1 MIFFSICAVFAVL
14 ALLAIAKEL
23 NKTREAL
30 EVTQTS
36 LEDIAQTL
44 DYSIAKELSKT
55 HETLEEALENIT
67 QTPYPDTK
75 DIWIPARESNE

>member
-30 EVTQTS
+30 EVTQSS
-36 LEDIAQTL
+36 LEDIVQSL
-44 DYSIAKELSKT
+44 DYSIAGELNKT
-55 HETLEEALENIT
+55 REPLDDIARALEHK
-67 QTPYPDTK
+67 DT
-75 DIWIPARESNE
+75 NEN

>member
-1 MIFFSICAVFAVL
+1 MIFLSICAVFAVL

-44 DYSIAKELSKT
+44 DYNIAGELNRT
-55 HETLEEALENIT
+55 CEALEDIARVLDHK
-67 QTPYPDTK
+67 DT
-75 DIWIPARESNE
+75 NEN

>member
-44 DYSIAKELSKT
+44 DDSIAGKLNRT
-55 HETLEEALENIT
+55 CEALEAIA
-67 QTPYPDTK
+67 QILDYMDTNK
-75 DIWIPARESNE
+75 SQE

>member
-1 MIFFSICAVFAVL
+1 MIFLSICAVFAVL

-30 EVTQTS
+30 EVTQSS

-44 DYSIAKELSKT
+44 DYSIAGELNKT
-55 HETLEEALENIT
+55 RATLDGIARALDNKGTNEN
-67 QTPYPDTK
+67 
-75 DIWIPARESNE
+75 